1 MKKKLIFIFLLVSS
15 MMGLK
20 SQESKKFGVPLIGEK
35 APSFQAQ
42 STNGTIS
49 FPEDYTGKWKI
60 LFSHPKDF
68 TPICSSDIME
78 LAQMQ
83 NDFDKLNVKLVVVS
97 VDPLDTLKD
106 WKNVFEKLSYK
117 DMGPVAINFP
127 LVDDQNLFI
136 FEEYGMLHYPAG
148 TQRDVRGVFIVDP
161 SNAIRA
167 LFFYPMEIGRNLDE
181 IERTII
187 ALQTYDSQHV
197 LTPAN
202 WKPGDDVLIPYQD
215 GKTKVDPNVY
225 KISWFMF
232 AKKAD

>member
-1 MKKKLIFIFLLVSS
+1 MKRKLIFIFLLVSS

-20 SQESKKFGVPLIGEK
+20 SQESKKFGVPLIGEIS
-35 APSFQAQ
+35 PSFQAQ

-83 NDFDKLNVKLVVVS
+83 DDFDKLNVKLIVVS
-97 VDPLDTLKD
+97 GDLLDTHKE

-117 DMGPVAINFP
+117 DKAPVAINFP
-127 LVDDQNLFI
+127 LVEDQNLFI
-136 FEEYGMLHYPAG
+136 SKEYGMLHYPVP
-148 TQRDVRGVFIVDP
+148 TQRDIRGVFIVDP
-161 SNAIRA
+161 ANKIRA
-167 LFFYPMEIGRNLDE
+167 LFFYPMEIGRNMVE
-181 IERTII
+181 IERTVI
-187 ALQTYDSQHV
+187 ALQTHDSQHV

-215 GKTKVDPNVY
+215 DMTKVDPNVY
-225 KISWFMF
+225 RISWFMF